1 VFASFPQP
9 AHLPCPACGES
20 LSQSAL
26 DDHVCEHERWLGYQ
40 VFQLRHEI
48 EEFDLELA
56 RYLESPRGQFELWYA
71 ERERRLA
78 A

>member
-9 AHLPCPACGES
+9 AHLPCSACGES
-20 LSQSAL
+20 LPQVEI
-26 DDHVCEHERWLGYQ
+26 DGHVCEHDRWIGYQ

-48 EEFDLELA
+48 DDFDAEVA
-56 RYLESPRGQFELWYA
+56 TYLESPQGQFELWYA

>member
-1 VFASFPQP
+1 V
-9 AHLPCPACGES
+9 E
-20 LSQSAL
+20 L
-26 DDHVCEHERWLGYQ
+26 DEHVCEHERWIGYQ

-48 EEFDLELA
+48 DDFDAELA
-56 RYLESPRGQFELWYA
+56 TYLESPKGQFDLWYA

>member
-1 VFASFPQP
+1 MFASFPQP

-20 LSQSAL
+20 LPQEDL
-26 DDHVCEHERWLGYQ
+26 DAHVCAHDRWIGYQ

-48 EEFDLELA
+48 DDFDAELA
-56 RYLESPRGQFELWYA
+56 SYLESPQGQFELWYA
-71 ERERRLA
+71 ERERRFA

>member
-1 VFASFPQP
+1 V
-9 AHLPCPACGES
+9 E
-20 LSQSAL
+20 L
-26 DDHVCEHERWLGYQ
+26 DEHVCEHERWIGYQ

-48 EEFDLELA
+48 DDFDTELA
-56 RYLESPRGQFELWYA
+56 MYLDSPKGQFDLWYA